1 MKSFQKQAAKAQTD
15 ALVDPNAV
23 ETEDT
28 TKHTSHKSGHAPQ
41 QNQAKGHMQAAKAD
55 RRAPAARRSD
65 LRLVGQ
71 PVATIP
77 RESRMLMGC

>member
-15 ALVDPNAV
+15 ALVDPNAI

-41 QNQAKGHMQAAKAD
+41 QNQAKGHMQAAKG
-55 RRAPAARRSD
+55 
-65 LRLVGQ
+65 GQ
-71 PVATIP
+71 KSTGRKKV
-77 RESRMLMGC
+77 